1 MSLLKAASKQAL
13 SVFKWLV
20 TTLLLGYVLYKAGL
34 FSREGI
40 QQFLSVLANADWRW
54 LALSFLLPIV
64 MTWFSSIKW
73 WYLSRIIDLRSSANA
88 LFRYYLIG
96 KFFNLILPSNIGGDV
111 IRIRLQGREAR
122 GYSLSAAAVFMD
134 RYTGMVVL
142 LVLAALALMFTSSL
156 KLPFMRE
163 AMLLSLLGL
172 GAITWLLFH
181 RKVMQRVRQM
191 VEPRFHFTQSIFA
204 KLERFQQ
211 KLVLYTERPRALG
224 GGLVLGVGFYL
235 LSICYI
241 WLCLLAFESSTPFM
255 VALLGVPLIMVLMN
269 LPISVGGIG
278 LAEFGFTVVFGAMGV
293 APETALAG
301 VLLLRLHTFYMAGI
315 GWVLYLLQRNEPEVE
330 AVLAEV
336 QQDAGTDVNAGAD
349 APAAVPVATQV
360 KGVANHPSHS
370 SD

>member
-1 MSLLKAASKQAL
+1 MSKVKAVSKQAL
-13 SVFKWLV
+13 SVLKWLV
-20 TTLLLGYVLYKAGL
+20 TTLLLGYVLHKAGL

-40 QQFLSVLANADWRW
+40 QEFLHVLANADWRW
-54 LALSFLLPIV
+54 LVLSFVLPV
-64 MTWFSSIKW
+64 AMTWFSSIKW
-73 WYLSRIIDLRSSANA
+73 WYLSRVINLRSSANA

-111 IRIRLQGREAR
+111 IRIRLQGREGR

-142 LVLAALALMFTSSL
+142 LILAALALMLTSSL
-156 KLPFMRE
+156 NLPFMRE
-163 AMLLSLLGL
+163 AMLLSLAGL
-172 GAITWLLFH
+172 AAITWLLFH
-181 RKVMQRVRQM
+181 RKVLQRVRRA
-191 VEPRFHFTQSIFA
+191 VEPRLHFTQTIFA

-211 KLVLYTERPRALG
+211 KLVLYIERPRALG

-235 LSICYI
+235 LSIGYI
-241 WLCLLAFESSTPFM
+241 WLCLLAFDVTIPLL
-255 VALLGVPLIMVLMN
+255 VPLLGVPLIMVLMN

-293 APETALAG
+293 APETALAA

-315 GWVLYLLQRNEPEVE
+315 GWILYLLQRNEPEVE
-330 AVLAEV
+330 AVLAEA
-336 QQDAGTDVNAGAD
+336 QQEAGAAD
-349 APAAVPVATQV
+349 VTPAAEVASR
-360 KGVANHPSHS
+360 PSHS